1 MTRTGKGGVARREGL
16 TMARRSAPK
25 KLDFV
30 SDKPERPQRAMDLFH
45 CARDIVLKKGIS
57 GPLGVIAAVGS
68 VTIHIAT
75 RAPRK
80 ETSDHLMPAAAG
92 KWLPY
97 NLRVFE
103 RTGLVLSINYNVADE
118 IEVVVFRRG
127 RWEDRL
133 FSPNTSD
140 DV

>member
-1 MTRTGKGGVARREGL
+1 
-16 TMARRSAPK
+16 MARRSAPK

-57 GPLGVIAAVGS
+57 GPLGVIAAVGLM
-68 VTIHIAT
+68 TIHIAT
-75 RAPRK
+75 RGPRK
-80 ETSDHLMPAAAG
+80 ETADTAAG

-97 NLRVFE
+97 NLRVFV
-103 RTGLVLSINYNVADE
+103 RTGLVLSIDYNVADDIE
-118 IEVVVFRRG
+118 IVVFRRG

-133 FSPNTSD
+133 FRAGAHAAA
-140 DV
+140 

>member
-1 MTRTGKGGVARREGL
+1 VPDRQAPRGL
-16 TMARRSAPK
+16 TMIKRSAPQRS
-25 KLDFV
+25 DFA
-30 SDKPERPQRAMDLFH
+30 DDELERAQRATELCR
-45 CARDIVLKKGIS
+45 CARDIVLKNGIS

-118 IEVVVFRRG
+118 IEIVVFRRG